1 MVVVDNVGNSFE
13 TDPTRTKLTTAMFYD
28 IISTGQVKCNA
39 GFLSGSLP
47 INYTETYSNQT
58 TTIQIW
64 GGSGSG
70 KYLNINATGGVIQQY
85 KPALSTL
92 SKIFD
97 IKGSTN
103 TGFGFTNSAYDGMYE
118 IEISILFKN
127 ISPTTL
133 CLPRIQISKT
143 TAGTETIQPQQ
154 HSLVPFVNNSNS
166 RFATT
171 SARCLLQISANDTI
185 RFVLSGN
192 YSTLN
197 DFTTSFSTSIQSTS
211 NLVISVK
218 YLGNFVLTTS

>member
-13 TDPTRTKLTTAMFYD
+13 TNPTRTKLTTAMFYD

-47 INYTETYSNQT
+47 VNYTETYSNPT
-58 TTIQIW
+58 TTSQSW
-64 GGSGSG
+64 GGTTNG

-92 SKIFD
+92 SKIFN

-103 TGFGFTNSAYDGMYE
+103 TGFGFTNSEYDGMYE

-127 ISPTTL
+127 VHTTTNL
-133 CLPRIQISKT
+133 MPRIQISKT
-143 TAGTETIQPQQ
+143 TSGTETIQPQQ
-154 HSLVPFVNNSNS
+154 HSLVPLTITTGK
-166 RFATT
+166 FATV
-171 SARCLLQISANDTI
+171 SCRSILQISANDTI
-185 RFVLSGN
+185 RFVLSGCFGTTTDVFT
-192 YSTLN
+192 SV
-197 DFTTSFSTSIQSTS
+197 FSTTSQSTS
-211 NLVISVK
+211 DLVISVK